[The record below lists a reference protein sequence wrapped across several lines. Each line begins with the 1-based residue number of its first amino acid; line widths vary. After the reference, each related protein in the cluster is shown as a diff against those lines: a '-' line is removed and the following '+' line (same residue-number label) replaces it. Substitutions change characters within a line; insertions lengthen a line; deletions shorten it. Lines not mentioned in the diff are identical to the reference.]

1 MSYFNKFPL
10 IEYTFDSGKTT
21 KIGVDILKRVG
32 FKESIKNTI
41 ELFSEYEIIDGE
53 TPEMVS
59 NKIYGDP
66 SLHWVIMLMN
76 DIVNPYYDWPLSTR
90 VLNKSNTKVKYPGVA
105 LMLTD
110 HTGTTAATNSYFTK
124 DDQIY
129 GVEGNTFSVDA
140 YGVVDGLTATTTAAK
155 INKWDTTFQKLEVV
169 GMSGSFS
176 VGDYLTTVGVSGDLE
191 SDGSYVYTV
200 ARIGRIVSENKDSV
214 HHFADS
220 TGDYLNPY
228 ATPPSSGTGDQTLL
242 GQTGSWNG
250 GATVEY
256 GDTILQN
263 YIIDSTDV
271 YTVTNYQHEET
282 QNESKRSIRII
293 SPRYVSKIIEEF
305 ERTIK

>member
-10 IEYTFDSGKTT
+10 LRYSFDNGTT
-21 KIGVDILKRVG
+21 SKIAVDILKRVG
-32 FKESIKNTI
+32 FKESVKSTT
-41 ELFSEYEIIDGE
+41 ELFSEYEILDGE
-53 TPEMVS
+53 TPEMVAD
-59 NKIYGDP
+59 KIYGDP
-66 SLHWVIMLMN
+66 SLHWVIMIMN

-90 VLNKSNTKVKYPGVA
+90 VLNKSNSKVKYPGVA

-110 HTGTTAATNSYFTK
+110 HTGTGDVINSYFAK

-129 GVEGNTFSVDA
+129 GVEGNTFSVNG
-140 YGVVDGLTATTTAAK
+140 YGVVDGLTATTTAA
-155 INKWDTTFQKLEVV
+155 IISNWDTTFQKLEVV

-176 VGDYLTTVGVSGDLE
+176 VDDYLTTIAVDDD
-191 SDGSYVYTV
+191 DGSYVYTV
-200 ARIGRIVSENKDSV
+200 ARIGRVVSENKESV

-263 YIIDSTDV
+263 YIVDSTDV
-271 YTVTNYQHEET
+271 YTVTNVQHEET
-282 QNESKRSIRII
+282 QNESKRSIKII
-293 SPRYVSKIIEEF
+293 APRYVSKIIEEF
-305 ERTIK
+305 EKVIKE